1 MLDISNVPVIN
12 SRVKIKKFVSIYG
25 DWCIRVDDEETD
37 TVIRFGE
44 KVFNKY
50 FKALKEV
57 MENPDKYRDIFAS
70 ARGYEWFKIQS
81 IDRKLYCNSYIRLD
95 RVPIYIEMF
104 KHIDKY
110 KIYLDRDSLL
120 AQDLYVLKE
129 VNDKIQKRQRLRKV
143 DSKPYINI

>member
-1 MLDISNVPVIN
+1 MLDISNVPVID
-12 SRVKIKKFVSIYG
+12 SRVEIKKFMSIYR
-25 DWCIRVDDEETD
+25 DWCIRLDDYETD
-37 TVIRFGE
+37 TIIRFGE
-44 KVFNKY
+44 KMFNKY

-57 MENPDKYRDIFAS
+57 MENPDKYHHIFAT
-70 ARGYEWFKIQS
+70 ARGYKWFQIHS

-104 KHIDKY
+104 KHIDKF

-120 AQDLYVLKE
+120 AKDLYVLKE

-143 DSKPYINI
+143 DGKPYINI